1 MQGCLERGDEDLV
14 VEAMDVLG
22 EMVSMEQPLINDHV
36 EVRVSSVCALPP
48 LSLVPPSNM
57 YPRLHLAS

>member
-36 EVRVSSVCALPP
+36 EVRACVGGH
-48 LSLVPPSNM
+48 VP
-57 YPRLHLAS
+57 

>member
-36 EVRVSSVCALPP
+36 EVRACMCGLALCRARGGH
-48 LSLVPPSNM
+48 VP
-57 YPRLHLAS
+57 